1 MNRRLRVV
9 AAAIGVLALSAGFW
23 ACEEGGSH
31 DSDDNL
37 PTRRAKMREIKIS
50 TDRIMAVLKNRS
62 LEGVE
67 ADARKMQSNWATVI
81 DLYPPDHK
89 SKYIDYNREAQQRAL
104 ALAQHAKSGHQNA
117 AIKEFRELVPMCNK
131 CHEDCAYMLA
141 PAFPEYEPE

>member
-9 AAAIGVLALSAGFW
+9 VASVGVLALSAGFW
-23 ACEEGGSH
+23 ACEGGDSH

-37 PTRRAKMREIKIS
+37 PTRRARMREIKIS

-67 ADARKMQSNWATVI
+67 ADAKKMQSNFATVI

-89 SKYIDYNREAQQRAL
+89 SKYIEFNKEIQQQAL
-104 ALAQHAKSGHQNA
+104 ALAHHAKAGHINP
-117 AIKEFRELVPMCNK
+117 AIKEFRDLVPTCNN
-131 CHEDCAYMLA
+131 CHGDCAYLLA

>member
-9 AAAIGVLALSAGFW
+9 VASVGVLALSAGFW
-23 ACEEGGSH
+23 ACEGGGSH

-50 TDRIMAVLKNRS
+50 TDRIMAMLKNRS

-67 ADARKMQSNWATVI
+67 ADAKRMQANWAAVI

-89 SKYIDYNREAQQRAL
+89 AKYIDYNKDVQQRAL
-104 ALAQHAKSGHQNA
+104 ALASHSKAGHINA
-117 AIKEFRELVPMCNK
+117 SIKEFRDLVPMCNK

>member
-1 MNRRLRVV
+1 MKRRLRVV
-9 AAAIGVLALSAGFW
+9 VASVGVLAMSAGFW
-23 ACEEGGSH
+23 ACEGGDSH
-31 DSDDNL
+31 DTDNNL
-37 PTRRAKMREIKIS
+37 PTRRAMMREIKIS

-67 ADARKMQSNWATVI
+67 ADAKKMQSNWATVI

-89 SKYIDYNREAQQRAL
+89 SKYINYNKEAQQRAL
-104 ALAQHAKSGHQNA
+104 ALAQNAKSGNLNG
-117 AIKEFRELVPMCNK
+117 AIKEFRELVPMCNQ

>member
-1 MNRRLRVV
+1 
-9 AAAIGVLALSAGFW
+9 
-23 ACEEGGSH
+23 
-31 DSDDNL
+31 
-37 PTRRAKMREIKIS
+37 MREIKIS

-89 SKYIDYNREAQQRAL
+89 SKYIDYNRDSQQAAL
-104 ALAQHAKSGHQNA
+104 ALAGHAKAGHLNG
-117 AIKEFRELVPMCNK
+117 AIKEFRELVPMCNS

>member
-1 MNRRLRVV
+1 MKRRLRVV
-9 AAAIGVLALSAGFW
+9 VVSVGVFALSAGFW
-23 ACEEGGSH
+23 ACEGGDSH
-31 DSDDNL
+31 DSDNNL

-50 TDRIMAVLKNRS
+50 TERIMSVLKNRS

-67 ADARKMQSNWATVI
+67 ADAKKMQSNWATVI

-89 SKYIDYNREAQQRAL
+89 AKYINYNKDAQQRAL
-104 ALAQHAKSGHQNA
+104 KLAMHAKSGHLNG
-117 AIKEFRELVPMCNK
+117 AIKEFRELVPMCNS

>member
-9 AAAIGVLALSAGFW
+9 AAAVGMLALSAGFW
-23 ACEEGGSH
+23 ACEGGESH
-31 DSDDNL
+31 DTDDNL

-67 ADARKMQSNWATVI
+67 ADARKMQANWATVI

-89 SKYIDYNREAQQRAL
+89 AKYIDYNREAQQRAL
-104 ALAQHAKSGHQNA
+104 ALAAHAKAGQTNE
-117 AIKEFRELVPMCNK
+117 AIQEFRELVPLCNS